1 MDKNRIGQYLGINRG
16 VLALSIARLAD
27 AMGNSILFII
37 IPLYVAQLPH
47 PAFNLPIPVLV
58 GILISIYG
66 LINSSLQPITGAISD
81 RFGRRKVLIEIGLG
95 LVGLATLCYI
105 FANRYIDL
113 LVLRSV
119 QGVGLALTVPA
130 SMALMSVLSR
140 RETRG
145 SSMGVYSTLRMIG
158 FAVGPVVGGFLQ
170 VHLGFNAAFYA
181 GAGFVFLAV
190 LLVQLWIKE
199 SPNHITNNSKPRF
212 KIFDRSLLS
221 PGILS
226 AGIATFMVAN
236 AFSMVTTLE
245 NEFNARLNMNAF
257 SFSIAFSGLMIGRLI
272 FQMPLGRLS
281 DSIGRR
287 PLVISGLLLMAPAT
301 ILLGEA
307 TSMLQ
312 LTGLRVAQGLASAA
326 VVAPALA
333 VVADLTSAENAG
345 RQMSV
350 VTMGF
355 GLGIALGPLIA
366 GVLVVAFFDLPFIV
380 AGAMSAIGAWVVY
393 KRMPETAKGKS
404 DPKAH
409 QSESTGS

>member
-1 MDKNRIGQYLGINRG
+1 MDKKRIGQYLGINRG

-27 AMGNSILFII
+27 AMGNSILFIV
-37 IPLYVAQLPH
+37 IPLYVAKLPH
-47 PAFNLPIPVLV
+47 PVFNLPVPVLV
-58 GILISIYG
+58 GVLISIYG
-66 LINSSLQPITGAISD
+66 VVNSSLQPITGAICD
-81 RFGRRKVLIEIGLG
+81 RFGRRKMLIEIGLS

-113 LVLRSV
+113 LVLRTF
-119 QGVGLALTVPA
+119 QGVGLAITIPA
-130 SMALMSVLSR
+130 SMALMSALSR

-145 SSMGVYSTLRMIG
+145 SAMGVYSTLRMVG

-170 VHLGFNAAFYA
+170 VHFGFNAAFYA

-199 SPNHITNNSKPRF
+199 TPSNANNNGVKPRF

-226 AGIATFMVAN
+226 AGLATFMAAN

-245 NEFNARLNMNAF
+245 NEFNARLDMNAF
-257 SFSIAFSGLMIGRLI
+257 SFSIAFSGLMIGRLF
-272 FQMPLGRLS
+272 FQVPLGRLS

-287 PLVISGLLLMAPAT
+287 PLVIAGLLLMAPAT

-307 TSMLQ
+307 ASMMQ
-312 LTGLRVAQGLASAA
+312 LTALRIFQGLASAA

-333 VVADLTSAENAG
+333 VVADLTNAENAG
-345 RQMSV
+345 RQMSI

-366 GVLVVAFFDLPFIV
+366 GLLVVAFFDLPFIV
-380 AGAMSAIGAWVVY
+380 AGAMSAIGAWIVY
-393 KRMPETAKGKS
+393 KKMPETAKGKS
-404 DPKAH
+404 
-409 QSESTGS
+409 

>member
-1 MDKNRIGQYLGINRG
+1 LNGNRIGQYLGVNRG

-27 AMGNSILFII
+27 ALGNSILFIV
-37 IPLYVAQLPH
+37 IPIYVARLPH
-47 PAFNLPIPVLV
+47 PVLNFPIPVLV

-66 LINSSLQPITGAISD
+66 LVNSLLQPVTGALSD
-81 RFGRRKVLIEIGLG
+81 RLGKRKRLIQIGLG
-95 LVGLATLCYI
+95 MVGMATLCYT
-105 FANRYIDL
+105 FANHYLDL
-113 LVLRSV
+113 LALRTI

-130 SMALMSVLSR
+130 SMALMSALSR

-158 FAVGPVVGGFLQ
+158 FAVGPVIGGFLQ
-170 VHLGFNAAFYA
+170 VHLGFNAAFYS
-181 GAGFVFLAV
+181 GAAFVFLAV
-190 LLVQLWIKE
+190 LLVQLWVQDVPVEKKQKSDPPFRI
-199 SPNHITNNSKPRF
+199 I
-212 KIFDRSLLS
+212 DRSLLT

-226 AGIATFMVAN
+226 AAVATFLAAN

-257 SFSIAFSGLMIGRLI
+257 GFSIAFSGLMIGRLLS
-272 FQMPLGRLS
+272 QVPLGRLS

-287 PLVISGLLLMAPAT
+287 PLVITGLLLMAPAT

-307 TSMLQ
+307 TSMLH
-312 LTGLRVAQGLASAA
+312 LAALRVAQGLASAA
-326 VVAPALA
+326 IVAPALA
-333 VVADLTSAENAG
+333 VVADLSSADSAG

-366 GVLVVAFFDLPFIV
+366 GVLVVAFFDLPFLV
-380 AGAMSAIGAWVVY
+380 AGGMSIIGAWIVY
-393 KRMPETAKGKS
+393 RRMPETAKGREGRGKLRRRQ
-404 DPKAH
+404 P
-409 QSESTGS
+409 

>member
-1 MDKNRIGQYLGINRG
+1 MDGNKIGQYLGINQG

-27 AMGNSILFII
+27 ALGNSILFII

-47 PAFNLPIPVLV
+47 PSFKVPVPVLV

-66 LINSSLQPITGAISD
+66 LINSGLQPLTGALCD
-81 RFGRRKVLIEIGLG
+81 RFGRHKQLIQIGLG
-95 LVGLATLCYI
+95 LVGLATLCFI
-105 FANRYIDL
+105 FANRYLDL
-113 LVLRSV
+113 LFLRTV
-119 QGVGLALTVPA
+119 QGIGLALTVPA
-130 SMALMSVLSR
+130 SMALMSAYSR

-158 FAVGPVVGGFLQ
+158 FAAGPLIGGFLQ

-181 GAGFVFLAV
+181 GAGFVFLAAI
-190 LLVQLWIKE
+190 LVHLWIKDIRIE
-199 SPNHITNNSKPRF
+199 PRTKSSPPF
-212 KIFDRSLLS
+212 KIIDRSLLS

-226 AGIATFMVAN
+226 AAIATFLTAN

-245 NEFNARLNMNAF
+245 NEFNARLHMNAF
-257 SFSIAFSGLMIGRLI
+257 GFSIAFSGLMIGRLLS
-272 FQMPLGRLS
+272 QVPLGRLS

-287 PLVISGLLLMAPAT
+287 PLVITGLILMAPAT

-312 LTGLRVAQGLASAA
+312 LSFLRIAQGLASAA
-326 VVAPALA
+326 VVAPAFA
-333 VVADLTSAENAG
+333 VVADLSSANSAG

-355 GLGIALGPLIA
+355 GLGIAVGPLLA
-366 GVLVVAFFDLPFIV
+366 GLLVVAFFDLPFLV
-380 AGAMSAIGAWVVY
+380 AGAMSIVGAWIVFRY
-393 KRMPETAKGKS
+393 MPETAKAK
-404 DPKAH
+404 
-409 QSESTGS
+409 T

>member
-1 MDKNRIGQYLGINRG
+1 MDKKRIGQYLGINRG

-37 IPLYVAQLPH
+37 IPLYVAKLPH
-47 PAFNLPIPVLV
+47 PVFDLPIPVLV

-95 LVGLATLCYI
+95 LVGLATLCYV
-105 FANRYIDL
+105 FASRYIDL
-113 LVLRSV
+113 LFLRSV

-130 SMALMSVLSR
+130 SMALMSALSR

-170 VHLGFNAAFYA
+170 VHFGFNAAFYA

-199 SPNHITNNSKPRF
+199 TPSNANNNGAKPRF

-226 AGIATFMVAN
+226 AGIATFMAAN

-257 SFSIAFSGLMIGRLI
+257 SFSIAFSGLMIGRLF
-272 FQMPLGRLS
+272 FQVPLGRLS

-287 PLVISGLLLMAPAT
+287 PLVIAGLLLMVPAT

-307 TSMLQ
+307 ASMMQ
-312 LTGLRVAQGLASAA
+312 LTALRIFQGLASAA

-333 VVADLTSAENAG
+333 VVADLTNAENAG
-345 RQMSV
+345 RQMSI

-366 GVLVVAFFDLPFIV
+366 GLLVVAFFDLPFIV
-380 AGAMSAIGAWVVY
+380 AGAMSAIGAWIVY
-393 KRMPETAKGKS
+393 KKMPETAKGKS
-404 DPKAH
+404 
-409 QSESTGS
+409 

>member
-1 MDKNRIGQYLGINRG
+1 MNGDRIGQYLGINRG

-27 AMGNSILFII
+27 ALGNSILFIV
-37 IPLYVAQLPH
+37 IPLYVARLPH
-47 PAFNLPIPVLV
+47 PAFKVPVPVLV

-66 LINSSLQPITGAISD
+66 LINSLLQPLTGALCD
-81 RFGRRKVLIEIGLG
+81 RFGRHKQFIQLG
-95 LVGLATLCYI
+95 LSMVGLATLCYV
-105 FANRYIDL
+105 FANRYLDL
-113 LVLRSV
+113 LVLRTV
-119 QGVGLALTVPA
+119 QGIGLALTVPA
-130 SMALMSVLSR
+130 SMALMSAITKH
-140 RETRG
+140 ETRA

-158 FAVGPVVGGFLQ
+158 FAAGPVIGGFLQ
-170 VHLGFNAAFYA
+170 VRFGFNAAFYS

-190 LLVQLWIKE
+190 LLVQLWIRNVPAEATK
-199 SPNHITNNSKPRF
+199 SVKPRF
-212 KIFDRSLLS
+212 KVIDRSLLS

-226 AGIATFMVAN
+226 AGVATFLAAN

-257 SFSIAFSGLMIGRLI
+257 SFGIAFSGLMIGRLLS
-272 FQMPLGRLS
+272 QVPLGRLS

-287 PLVISGLLLMAPAT
+287 PLVVWGLLLMAPAT
-301 ILLGEA
+301 ILMGEA
-307 TSMLQ
+307 TSMMQ
-312 LTGLRVAQGLASAA
+312 LTLLRISQGLASAA

-333 VVADLTSAENAG
+333 VVADLSSSKSAG

-380 AGAMSAIGAWVVY
+380 AGAMSIIGAWVVY
-393 KRMPETAKGKS
+393 RRMPETAKGK
-404 DPKAH
+404 
-409 QSESTGS
+409 ESPVHLRQ

>member
-1 MDKNRIGQYLGINRG
+1 MDGNRIGQYLGINRG
-16 VLALSIARLAD
+16 VLALSVARLAD
-27 AMGNSILFII
+27 ALGNSILFIV

-47 PAFNLPIPVLV
+47 PIFNLPIPVLV

-66 LINSSLQPITGAISD
+66 LVNSSLQPLTGALCD
-81 RFGRRKVLIEIGLG
+81 RFGRRKRLIQIGLG
-95 LVGLATLCYI
+95 LVGMATLCYV
-105 FANRYIDL
+105 FANRYLDL
-113 LVLRSV
+113 LVLRTA
-119 QGVGLALTVPA
+119 QGVGLALTIPA
-130 SMALMSVLSR
+130 SMALMSTLSK

-158 FAVGPVVGGFLQ
+158 FAIGPLIGGFFQ

-181 GAGFVFLAV
+181 GATFVFLAV
-190 LLVQLWIKE
+190 LLVQLWIKDTPIE
-199 SPNHITNNSKPRF
+199 TRKKSDPPFRI
-212 KIFDRSLLS
+212 IDRSLLN

-226 AGIATFMVAN
+226 AGIATFLAAN

-257 SFSIAFSGLMIGRLI
+257 SFSIAFSGLMIGRLLS
-272 FQMPLGRLS
+272 QVPLGRLS

-312 LTGLRVAQGLASAA
+312 LTALRIFQGLASAA
-326 VVAPALA
+326 IVAPAFA
-333 VVADLTSAENAG
+333 VVADLSSADSAG

-366 GVLVVAFFDLPFIV
+366 GLLVVAFFDLPFLV
-380 AGAMSAIGAWVVY
+380 AGGMSIIGAWIVY
-393 KRMPETAKGKS
+393 RKMPETAKGK
-404 DPKAH
+404 
-409 QSESTGS
+409 TGPINLRR